1 MWLLARRLSRSGY
14 TVHNLDYRST
24 NRSVSELV
32 SDIDSQL
39 NECCSAG
46 TTRLHFVTH
55 SLGGILA
62 RAYIA
67 AHRPPNLGRVVMLG
81 PPNHGSEIVDLLG
94 DSALFGWTLG
104 PAGRE
109 LGTAP
114 DSTPNRLGPADFEL
128 GIITGSRSLNPLT
141 SSMVAGTDDGKVST
155 ESARLEGMRA
165 FLVVPKTH
173 TFIMN
178 SRLVADEVVHFLES
192 GSFSRPSL
200 DSGS

>member
-1 MWLLARRLSRSGY
+1 MWLLARRLSQSGY
-14 TVHNLDYRST
+14 TVHNLNYAST

-32 SDIDSQL
+32 RDIDSQL
-39 NECCSAG
+39 NECCSAD

-67 AHRPPNLGRVVMLG
+67 SHRPLNLGRVVMLS
-81 PPNHGSEIVDLLG
+81 PPNQGSEIVDLLG
-94 DSALFGWTLG
+94 DSTLFGWTLG

-109 LGTAP
+109 LGTAE
-114 DSTPNRLGPADFEL
+114 SSAPNRLGPADFEL
-128 GIITGSRSLNPLT
+128 GIITGSRSLNPIT
-141 SSMVAGTDDGKVST
+141 SSIVAGTDDGKVST

-192 GSFSRPSL
+192 GSFSQASP
-200 DSGS
+200 DSGR